1 MAVRS
6 TMTQIIDRV
15 RTMINDPR
23 GASQIF
29 DDQTIQD
36 TLDDSRVD
44 YVNEELQ
51 TKPTFTGGTIQYL
64 NYWHELGS
72 WEGGVV
78 LKQFLT
84 VTVTPSASDFIA
96 GYWSFAQNTL
106 PPVFLSG
113 STHDLNRA
121 AADLL
126 ERWAAKWVLI
136 YDFSSD
142 GQSFKRS
149 QAASGLQA
157 LAHTYRKKQ
166 RASSLGTKRSDLQA
180 ESVASVGLGANEL
193 DYMGSG

>member
-6 TMTQIIDRV
+6 TMTQIIARV
-15 RTMINDPR
+15 RTLINDPA

-29 DDQTIQD
+29 ADQDIQD
-36 TLDDSRVD
+36 VLDDSRQD
-44 YVNEELQ
+44 YVNEQLE

-64 NYWHELGS
+64 NYWHQLGS

-96 GYWSFAQNTL
+96 GYWTFAANTL
-106 PPVFLSG
+106 PPVFLTG
-113 STHDLNRA
+113 SSHDLYRA
-121 AADLL
+121 SADLL
-126 ERWAAKWVLI
+126 ERWAAKWVLN

-149 QAASGLQA
+149 QAASMLQT
-157 LAHTYRKKQ
+157 LAITYRKKQ
-166 RASSLGTKRSDLQA
+166 RASSLSLMRSDVQA
-180 ESVASVGLGANEL
+180 EGMARVGLGATEI
-193 DYMGSG
+193 DYFSSG